1 MTITERFLKLFGYRA
16 PTQRART
23 YMDPALTAY
32 FGGAV
37 SSAGV
42 SVDEISA
49 LNFSPVWQ
57 AVRIISETVAT
68 LPIHVYRRDT
78 DGRRRA
84 DDLLVADLLRWEPN
98 PEMTSTQF
106 REAWVAHALTWGNG
120 FAEIE
125 RDSLGR
131 AMRIWLLLP
140 NAVTVTRDPAGNVIY
155 LIRHESGQQV
165 ALPQSDVLHLAGPG
179 FDGLIGYSV
188 ISKARES
195 IGLGLACEQF
205 GSSMFGSGARP
216 SGILEHPGRLSDDAR
231 ARLRGDFERLHAGI
245 DNAHRVAVLEEGL
258 KWTQTSIP
266 PDDAQ
271 FLQTRAYQI
280 EEIARWFNIPVSK
293 LRIKDG
299 GSYASLE
306 QENSAFLTECLRPWL
321 VRIEQEV
328 RRKLL
333 LPESSALYVEHNVDG
348 LLRTDL
354 ASRYQAYSIG
364 RNWGW
369 LSVNE
374 VRALEQL
381 EPVEGGD
388 TYMMPMNMM
397 PMGTQPGPV
406 APAGGPG
413 LGAPAVGN
421 ESNIEAP
428 VPAVDVAATALNGA
442 QIDSLLTVVSQ
453 VAQGLIPPANAK
465 AIIESAFPFL
475 SPSAVAK
482 IFAGLESGASPSQI
496 IRNLNY
502 RETPSRYSKIDFT
515 PPQGVR
521 NAARQ
526 GLEWRRE
533 YNRGATAV
541 GVARARDLSNGIQ
554 ISPETIRRMVSYFAR
569 HEVDKQGEGWAPGQD
584 GFPSAGRI
592 AWACWG
598 DDEGRRWAEKIS
610 GQMDRADELEG

>member
-1 MTITERFLKLFGYRA
+1 MTLTDRIRNLFGFQKPA
-16 PTQRART
+16 TRART
-23 YMDPALTAY
+23 FMDPALTAY
-32 FGGAV
+32 FGGSV
-37 SSAGV
+37 STAGV
-42 SVDEISA
+42 SVDEFSA
-49 LNFSPVWQ
+49 LNYSPVFQ

-68 LPIHVYRRDT
+68 LPIHVYRRDQ
-78 DGRRRA
+78 DGRRRQ
-84 DDLLVADLLRWEPN
+84 DDLIVADLLRWEPN
-98 PEMTSTQF
+98 PEMTAVQF
-106 REAWVAHALTWGNG
+106 REAWVAHAISWGNG

-125 RDSLGR
+125 RDGLGR
-131 AMRIWLLLP
+131 AIRLWLLP
-140 NAVTVTRDPAGNVIY
+140 PSSVTVSRDLAGNIIYQYREQTGPVIT
-155 LIRHESGQQV
+155 
-165 ALPQSDVLHLAGPG
+165 LPQNDVLHLAGPG
-179 FDGLIGYSV
+179 FDGLVGYSV
-188 ISKARES
+188 IQKAREG
-195 IGLGLACEQF
+195 IGLALAAEQF
-205 GSSMFGSGARP
+205 GSALFGTGARP

-231 ARLRGDFERLHAGI
+231 ARLRGDWERLHAGI

-271 FLQTRAYQI
+271 FLQTRNFQI

-293 LRIKDG
+293 LRVKDG

-306 QENSAFLTECLRPWL
+306 QENSAFLSECLRPWL

-328 RRKLL
+328 RKKLL
-333 LPESSALYVEHNVDG
+333 LPESAALYCEHNVDG

-354 ASRYQAYSIG
+354 QSRYSAYSVG

-381 EPVEGGD
+381 EPIQGGD
-388 TYMMPMNMM
+388 QYMTPMNMQ
-397 PMGTQPGPV
+397 PLGVQPGAIAPPSSPATVEQPV
-406 APAGGPG
+406 EDG
-413 LGAPAVGN
+413 
-421 ESNIEAP
+421 
-428 VPAVDVAATALNGA
+428 
-442 QIDSLLTVVSQ
+442 
-453 VAQGLIPPANAK
+453 
-465 AIIESAFPFL
+465 
-475 SPSAVAK
+475 SPSSAAASTPEIRAV
-482 IFAGLESGASPSQI
+482 P
-496 IRNLNY
+496 R
-502 RETPSRYSKIDFT
+502 RYGGIDFL

-526 GLEWRRE
+526 GLEWRKE
-533 YNRGATAV
+533 YNRGGTAV

-592 AWACWG
+592 AWALWG
-598 DDEGRRWAEKIS
+598 DDEGRRWSEKIA

>member
-1 MTITERFLKLFGYRA
+1 MTITERIANLFGYVRPATRA
-16 PTQRART
+16 KT

-68 LPIHVYRRDT
+68 LPVHVYRREP

-98 PEMTSTQF
+98 PEMTATQF

-165 ALPQSDVLHLAGPG
+165 AVPQSDMLHLAGPG
-179 FDGLIGYSV
+179 FDGLMGYSV
-188 ISKARES
+188 INKARES

-205 GSSMFGSGARP
+205 GGSMFGSGARP

-231 ARLRGDFERLHAGI
+231 ARLRGDFERLHSGI

-258 KWTQTSIP
+258 RWTQTSIP

-293 LRIKDG
+293 LRVKDG
-299 GSYASLE
+299 GSYSSLE

-381 EPVEGGD
+381 EPVDGGD

-406 APAGGPG
+406 APASSPATTEQPAEDGSPSSN
-413 LGAPAVGN
+413 GAPAP
-421 ESNIEAP
+421 EIRA
-428 VPAVDVAATALNGA
+428 
-442 QIDSLLTVVSQ
+442 
-453 VAQGLIPPANAK
+453 IP
-465 AIIESAFPFL
+465 
-475 SPSAVAK
+475 
-482 IFAGLESGASPSQI
+482 
-496 IRNLNY
+496 R
-502 RETPSRYSKIDFT
+502 RYGGIDFI

-521 NAARQ
+521 NAAKQ

-533 YNRGATAV
+533 HGRGGTAV

-569 HEVDKQGEGWAPGQD
+569 HEVDQQGEGWAPGQD

-592 AWACWG
+592 AWALWG
-598 DDEGRRWAEKIS
+598 DDEGRRWAEKIA

>member
-57 AVRIISETVAT
+57 AVRIVSETVAT

-406 APAGGPG
+406 APASS
-413 LGAPAVGN
+413 PATT
-421 ESNIEAP
+421 EQPIE
-428 VPAVDVAATALNGA
+428 DG
-442 QIDSLLTVVSQ
+442 
-453 VAQGLIPPANAK
+453 
-465 AIIESAFPFL
+465 
-475 SPSAVAK
+475 SPSANAMN
-482 IFAGLESGASPSQI
+482 PS
-496 IRNLNY
+496 
-502 RETPSRYSKIDFT
+502 ETRAIPRRYGGIEFV

-533 YNRGATAV
+533 HNRGGTAV

-592 AWACWG
+592 AWALWG

>member
-1 MTITERFLKLFGYRA
+1 MTITERIMNLIGLGRPATRA
-16 PTQRART
+16 KT
-23 YMDPALTAY
+23 YMDPALTSL

-68 LPIHVYRRDT
+68 LPIHVYRREPG
-78 DGRRRA
+78 GRRRA
-84 DDLLVADLLRWEPN
+84 DDLMVADLLRWEPN
-98 PEMTSTQF
+98 PEMTASQF
-106 REAWVAHALTWGNG
+106 REAWTAHALTWGNG
-120 FAEIE
+120 YAEIE
-125 RDSLGR
+125 RDSQGR
-131 AMRIWLLLP
+131 AIRLWLLTP
-140 NAVTVTRDPAGNVIY
+140 NTVTVTRDLNGNLIY
-155 LIRHESGQQV
+155 VYRHETGPQV
-165 ALPQSDVLHLAGPG
+165 VLAQSDVLHLPGPG
-179 FDGLIGYSV
+179 FDGVVGYSV
-188 ISKARES
+188 IAKARES

-205 GSSMFGSGARP
+205 GASMFGSGARP

-231 ARLRGDFERLHAGI
+231 ARLRGDFERLHSGI

-258 KWTQTSIP
+258 KWSQTSIP

-293 LRIKDG
+293 LRVKDG

-306 QENSAFLTECLRPWL
+306 QENSAFLSECLRPWL
-321 VRIEQEV
+321 VRIEQEI

-333 LPESSALYVEHNVDG
+333 TESSALYVEHNVDG

-406 APAGGPG
+406 APAGGSSP
-413 LGAPAVGN
+413 LDQPLITT
-421 ESNIEAP
+421 ETPS
-428 VPAVDVAATALNGA
+428 PAVDVAATALNGA

-475 SPSAVAK
+475 SPAAVAK
-482 IFAGLESGASPSQI
+482 IFAGLEANTSPEQI
-496 IRNLNY
+496 VRSLQV
-502 RETPSRYSKIDFT
+502 RAVPSRYSKIDFT
-515 PPQGVR
+515 PPDGVR
-521 NAARQ
+521 NAAKQ

-533 YNRGATAV
+533 HGRGGTAV

-554 ISPETIRRMVSYFAR
+554 ISPETIRRMISYFAR
-569 HEVDKQGEGWAPGQD
+569 HEVDQQGEGWAPGQD

-592 AWACWG
+592 AWALWG
-598 DDEGRRWAEKIS
+598 DDEGRRWAQKIG